1 VSRGDERL
9 ELRLILSAGDEDEPK
24 VDVGV
29 LAAELLRE
37 SFEQRTVQL
46 HRHEPGDRLL

>member
-1 VSRGDERL
+1 MARGDERL
-9 ELRLILSAGDEDEPK
+9 ELRLILSAGAEDQAEI
-24 VDVGV
+24 DVGI

-37 SFEQRTVQL
+37 SFEQRAIEL